1 MAQTKVMACD
11 CKSEQQDSIYGK
23 GNRLHNLSETNGI
36 KKAYCTVCCPSQ
48 RKVMKEL
55 FPMPH
60 VGVTKHFPAVT
71 RSSKSY

>member
-11 CKSEQQDSIYGK
+11 CKNEGQDAIYGK
-23 GNRLHNLSETNGI
+23 GNRLHKLSETSGV

-55 FPMPH
+55 SPMLH
-60 VGVTKHFPAVT
+60 IGITKNFPAIT